1 MKFYLLLDI
10 RYNAPMK
17 LIVGLGNPG
26 NQYELTRHNAGFLA
40 IDFFLREH
48 PAITCSSRFDA
59 MICEYHEDGK
69 KVFFIKPQ
77 NFMNLSGGVV
87 RQIAAFYKVDHAN
100 DLLVLH
106 DEVDLPFGTVKEG
119 FASGSAGHNG
129 VQNIIDELG
138 TKDFARVRIGVETRE
153 ENSPLPT
160 DVFFLNKVEK
170 DELQQLEEKVFPK
183 TNELIA
189 AFIKS

>member
-1 MKFYLLLDI
+1 
-10 RYNAPMK
+10 MK

-40 IDFFLREH
+40 VDYFLRDH

-59 MICEYHEDGK
+59 IICEYHEGGN

-77 NFMNLSGGVV
+77 NFMNLSGEVV
-87 RQIAAFYKVDHAN
+87 SKILSFYKLDHAN
-100 DLLVLH
+100 DLLVIH
-106 DEVDLPFGTVKEG
+106 DEKDLPLGAIKEA

-138 TKDFARVRIGVETRE
+138 TKDFARLRVGVETRSAD
-153 ENSPLPT
+153 SPLPT
-160 DVFFLNKVEK
+160 DVFVLQRFTDEELGKLEK
-170 DELQQLEEKVFPK
+170 EVFPE
-183 TNELIA
+183 TNKLIE

>member
-1 MKFYLLLDI
+1 
-10 RYNAPMK
+10 MK

-26 NQYELTRHNAGFLA
+26 NQYEQTRHNAGFLA

-160 DVFFLNKVEK
+160 DVFVLNKFEK